1 VRLETDDETD
11 LADAVATV
19 SREEKA
25 TDLSRLLSDGLL
37 AHLLPPLESSK
48 AHVDDLLKKQNHVLE
63 VIEAENQRYQRTEA
77 IQELSLKTA
86 QIKVYHEKLLTIRK
100 TMATLHDRSTRL
112 KRRALKLQTEKQ
124 KEALAKAT
132 ARDKEREREKKLVA
146 KTDCASSPNST

>member
-1 VRLETDDETD
+1 MNPEFFFQGSTNGRRSVSMSVNQSSSTSVASPPSSPFPRQNPFDRPHEDCEDSPLTIESNVRLETDDETD

-63 VIEAENQRYQRTEA
+63 VIEAENQRYVSKHCGMEFANRGA
-77 IQELSLKTA
+77 A
-86 QIKVYHEKLLTIRK
+86 
-100 TMATLHDRSTRL
+100 DP
-112 KRRALKLQTEKQ
+112 
-124 KEALAKAT
+124 
-132 ARDKEREREKKLVA
+132 ARG
-146 KTDCASSPNST
+146 

>member
-1 VRLETDDETD
+1 MVPQP
-11 LADAVATV
+11 
-19 SREEKA
+19 S
-25 TDLSRLLSDGLL
+25 LLSTKL
-37 AHLLPPLESSK
+37 
-48 AHVDDLLKKQNHVLE
+48 QNLHFILSHQIDV
-63 VIEAENQRYQRTEA
+63 RYQRTEA

>member
-1 VRLETDDETD
+1 M
-11 LADAVATV
+11 
-19 SREEKA
+19 
-25 TDLSRLLSDGLL
+25 G
-37 AHLLPPLESSK
+37 
-48 AHVDDLLKKQNHVLE
+48 DLLKKQDHVLE
-63 VIEAENQRYQRTEA
+63 AIEAENQRYHRTEA
-77 IQELSLKTA
+77 IQDLSLKTA

-146 KTDCASSPNST
+146 KTDCALSPN